1 MLPRIVEIAGY
12 WVICGRACLTLA
24 RLSTNVL
31 TPGSILFICWSN
43 PDASATDVLVGR
55 SPVCSDQV
63 LTWAGAVSQSRNCS
77 AALTWLLPLLNTTQL
92 SGPEMVWWPALL
104 PG

>member
-1 MLPRIVEIAGY
+1 M
-12 WVICGRACLTLA
+12 
-24 RLSTNVL
+24 NVL
-31 TPGSILFICWSN
+31 IPGCIASICCAN
-43 PDASATDVLVGR
+43 PDMPATDALIGR

-92 SGPEMVWWPALL
+92 SGPDMVWCAPLAARVGRHDLH
-104 PG
+104 PVVHVREAPTGPTAR